1 MYLKEGKL
9 ETRCEIYERKRSFK
23 KKKKFSKFKQVRKV
37 QSVSMEVI
45 SQKQNEVSF

>member
-23 KKKKFSKFKQVRKV
+23 KKKKVQQVQAGEK
-37 QSVSMEVI
+37 SPKCFHGSYI
-45 SQKQNEVSF
+45 TKTK